1 MPLAPQSK
9 KVYRANDL
17 ILALPLIISH
27 YWAIIENDT
36 NADEN
41 ADNEPVI
48 CQESAINEPLIFTA
62 DGNSPMMPV
71 VSHD

>member
-17 ILALPLIISH
+17 ILALPLISH

-48 CQESAINEPLIFTA
+48 CQESAMNERVIFTA
-62 DGNSPMMPV
+62 DGISPMMPV